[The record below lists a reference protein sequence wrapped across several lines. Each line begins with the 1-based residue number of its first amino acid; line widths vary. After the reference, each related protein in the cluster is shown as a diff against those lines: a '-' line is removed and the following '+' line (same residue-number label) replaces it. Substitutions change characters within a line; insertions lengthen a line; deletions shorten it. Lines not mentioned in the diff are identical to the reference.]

1 MIDAVLGF
9 DVGTTAVKA
18 GLISLDDNRP
28 LGMARRAYPTFRP
41 EQGWVEQDPR
51 TWIAAMA
58 DCWNQLSGTAGL
70 VRLRAVGICSQV
82 NTHLLVDAD
91 LSPVRPA
98 IVWQDVRA
106 AGEAAELDARISDAQ
121 RVDFWRGPFTID
133 ASFALSRL
141 QWIRRHEPTA
151 AAAGR
156 WLLAPKDYC
165 VAVLCGVVVTDTMSP
180 IGLVGADNRYILGV
194 TDLVDGSAE
203 LLPPIL
209 PFDELAGYVKPGNP
223 VGLPA
228 GVPVA
233 VGSMDAWGN
242 VYGSGVVSPG
252 QAMEVAG
259 TSEIV
264 GVLSNRSVPTPGV
277 ISFLP
282 VRGNYLHAGPTQ
294 AGGDA
299 LQWASRCF
307 GRTLEEVLSLAAEAR
322 VSAQA
327 IVFLPHLSGER
338 APIWNA
344 DARGVFL
351 GVSASTELKHLAL
364 AVLEG
369 VAFSSRQLME
379 ACESAAGTRVLEVRL
394 SGGGAQSDLWNRIK
408 ASAQG
413 RPLRV
418 LRILDSGVVGA
429 ALMGAVAA
437 GLEPSLEDAAT
448 RHVAISAEVEPEVD
462 ESARLEHLYGIY
474 RESYQSLVDVFG
486 RLQPNTDSPSV

>member
-1 MIDAVLGF
+1 VIEAVLGF

-18 GLISLDDNRP
+18 GLISLDDNQP
-28 LGMARRAYPTFRP
+28 LGMARRAYPTLRP
-41 EQGWVEQDPR
+41 ALGWVEQDPAS
-51 TWIAAMA
+51 WIAAMA
-58 DCWNQLSGTAGL
+58 ECWNELSREHSH
-70 VRLRAVGICSQV
+70 VRLRAVGVCSQV

-91 LSPVRPA
+91 LSPVRDA

-106 AGEAAELDARISDAQ
+106 AHEAAELDSRVGDAQ
-121 RVDFWRGPFTID
+121 RVALWRGPFTID

-165 VAVLCGVVVTDTMSP
+165 VAALCGAVVTDAMSP
-180 IGLVGADNRYILGV
+180 IGLVGADSRYISGV
-194 TDLVDGSAE
+194 TDLVEGSGG

-209 PFDELAGYVKPGNP
+209 PFDELAGYVRPGNP

-259 TSEIV
+259 TSEII
-264 GVLSNRSVPTPGV
+264 GVVSDRAVATPGV

-282 VRGNYLHAGPTQ
+282 VRGIYLHAGPTQ

-299 LQWASRCF
+299 LQWAARCF
-307 GRTLEEVLSLAAEAR
+307 GIGVEDVLALAAEGRA
-322 VSAQA
+322 SAQA

-338 APIWNA
+338 APIWNP

-369 VAFSSRQLME
+369 VAFSARQLME
-379 ACESAAGTRVLEVRL
+379 ACESASGNPVREVRL

-408 ASAQG
+408 ASTQG
-413 RPLRV
+413 RSLKV

-437 GLEPSLEDAAT
+437 SLEPDLEKAAT
-448 RHVAISAEVEPEVD
+448 RRVATASEVEPEPD
-462 ESARLEHLYGIY
+462 ESSRLEDLYGIY
-474 RESYQSLVDVFG
+474 RESYLSLVGVFR
-486 RLQPNTDSPSV
+486 RLQSRPGGLSR

>member
-1 MIDAVLGF
+1 VIDAVLGF

-18 GLISLDDNRP
+18 GLISLDDNQP
-28 LGMARRAYPTFRP
+28 LGMARRAYPTLRR
-41 EQGWVEQDPR
+41 EQGWVEQDPAS
-51 TWIAAMA
+51 WIAAMA
-58 DCWNQLSGTAGL
+58 ACWDQLRRECSQI
-70 VRLRAVGICSQV
+70 RLRAVGVCSQV
-82 NTHLLVDAD
+82 NTHLLVGAD
-91 LSPVRPA
+91 LSPVRAA

-106 AGEAAELDARISDAQ
+106 AGEAAELDARVSDAQ
-121 RVDFWRGPFTID
+121 RIAFWRGPFTID

-141 QWIRRHEPTA
+141 EWIRRHEPTA

-165 VAVLCGVVVTDTMSP
+165 VA
-180 IGLVGADNRYILGV
+180 ADSRYISGV
-194 TDLVDGSAE
+194 TDLVDGSAA

-209 PFDELAGYVKPGNP
+209 PFDELAGYVRPGNP

-264 GVLSNRSVPTPGV
+264 GVVSDRAVATPGV

-282 VRGNYLHAGPTQ
+282 VRGIHLHAGPTQ

-299 LQWASRCF
+299 LQWAARCF
-307 GRTLEEVLSLAAEAR
+307 GIAVEDVLSLAAEAR
-322 VSAQA
+322 ASAQA

-338 APIWNA
+338 APIWNP

-369 VAFSSRQLME
+369 VAFSARQLME
-379 ACESAAGTRVLEVRL
+379 ACESASGNRVGEVRL

-408 ASAQG
+408 ASTQG
-413 RPLRV
+413 RSLKV

-437 GLEPSLEDAAT
+437 GLEPDLEDAAT
-448 RHVAISAEVEPEVD
+448 RRVAIASEVEPERD
-462 ESARLEHLYGIY
+462 QSSRLDHLYGVY
-474 RESYQSLVDVFG
+474 RESYQSLVGVFG
-486 RLQPNTDSPSV
+486 KLQSRSDGPSG

>member
-1 MIDAVLGF
+1 VIDAVLGF

-18 GLISLDDNRP
+18 GLISLDDNQP
-28 LGMARRAYPTFRP
+28 LGMARRAYPTLRR
-41 EQGWVEQDPR
+41 EQGWVEQDPAS
-51 TWIAAMA
+51 WIAAMA
-58 DCWNQLSGTAGL
+58 ACWDQLRRECSQI
-70 VRLRAVGICSQV
+70 RLRAVGVCSQV
-82 NTHLLVDAD
+82 NTHLLVGAD
-91 LSPVRPA
+91 LSPVRAA

-106 AGEAAELDARISDAQ
+106 AGEAAELDARVSDAQ
-121 RVDFWRGPFTID
+121 RIAFWRGPFTID

-141 QWIRRHEPTA
+141 EWIRRHEPTA

-165 VAVLCGVVVTDTMSP
+165 VAALCGAVVTDTMSP
-180 IGLVGADNRYILGV
+180 IGLVGADSRYISGV
-194 TDLVDGSAE
+194 TDLVDGSAA

-209 PFDELAGYVKPGNP
+209 PFDELAGYVRPGNP

-264 GVLSNRSVPTPGV
+264 GVVSDRAVATPGV

-282 VRGNYLHAGPTQ
+282 VRGIHLHAGPTQ

-299 LQWASRCF
+299 LQWAARCF
-307 GRTLEEVLSLAAEAR
+307 GIAVEDVLS
-322 VSAQA
+322 
-327 IVFLPHLSGER
+327 LPHLSGER
-338 APIWNA
+338 APIWNP

-369 VAFSSRQLME
+369 VAFSARQLME
-379 ACESAAGTRVLEVRL
+379 ACESASGNRVGEVRL

-408 ASAQG
+408 ASTQG
-413 RPLRV
+413 RSLKV

-437 GLEPSLEDAAT
+437 GLEPDLEDAAT
-448 RHVAISAEVEPEVD
+448 RRVAIASEVEPERD
-462 ESARLEHLYGIY
+462 QSSRLDHLYGVY
-474 RESYQSLVDVFG
+474 RESYQSLVGVFG
-486 RLQPNTDSPSV
+486 KLQSRSDGPSG